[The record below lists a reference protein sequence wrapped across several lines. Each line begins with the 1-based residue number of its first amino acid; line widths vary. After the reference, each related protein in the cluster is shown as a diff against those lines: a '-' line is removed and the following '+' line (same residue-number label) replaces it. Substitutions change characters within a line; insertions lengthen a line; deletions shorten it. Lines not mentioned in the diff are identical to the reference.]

1 MTRVLMIDPD
11 RTATQA
17 LGLACLE
24 REVGVV
30 FADNICEGVRVLLG
44 TSVDLVVIDAAALRL
59 TPREL
64 ATLFERVAHGVPV
77 AVSMR
82 PEALEARV
90 ALELAGFRVVTKPV
104 VVEDLLNKVV
114 PA

>member
-1 MTRVLMIDPD
+1 MTRVLMIDQD
-11 RTATQA
+11 RETTQA

-64 ATLFERVAHGVPV
+64 ATLFERVAPDVPV
-77 AVSMR
+77 VVAMR
-82 PEALEARV
+82 SDALEARV
-90 ALELAGFRVVTKPV
+90 ALEVTGFRVLSKPV
-104 VVEDLLNKVV
+104 VVEDLLRKVV
-114 PA
+114 RV

>member
-1 MTRVLMIDPD
+1 MIDPD

-64 ATLFERVAHGVPV
+64 TTLFERVAHGVPV
-77 AVSMR
+77 VVSMR